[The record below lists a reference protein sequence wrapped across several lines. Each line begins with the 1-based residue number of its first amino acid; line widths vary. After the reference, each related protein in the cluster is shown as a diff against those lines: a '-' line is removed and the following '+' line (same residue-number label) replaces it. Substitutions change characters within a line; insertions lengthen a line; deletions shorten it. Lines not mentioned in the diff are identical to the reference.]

1 MIMMMMM
8 MIMMTAAIG
17 KVPETTA
24 IQLMVMTKTYL
35 DNAAAPLGVVRLTHL
50 RGDEGLRD

>member
-1 MIMMMMM
+1 MMMMMM